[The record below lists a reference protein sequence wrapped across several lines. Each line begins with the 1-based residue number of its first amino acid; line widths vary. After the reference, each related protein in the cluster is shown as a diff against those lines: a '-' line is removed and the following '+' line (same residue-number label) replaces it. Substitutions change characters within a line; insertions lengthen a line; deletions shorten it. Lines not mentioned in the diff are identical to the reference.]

1 MMTQGSTAEK
11 MDQFRLNSL
20 EDLLAYQKKI
30 LDERDP
36 DRPQIIV
43 CQGTGCRASGSQK
56 VYEAMREAV
65 DNAGL
70 DAAVIPEIKNTGCYG
85 FCSRG
90 PLVIMQP
97 SGIFYQH
104 VQPKDAEEIVQ
115 TTVVEGKPVERLL
128 YEDSKTGE
136 KIVHDHEI
144 PFYKHQERVV
154 MHRIGKIDPTD
165 IHDTIAM
172 GGYQAL
178 AKALTQMTPEEVVS
192 EVEKSGLRGRGGAG
206 FPTGRKW
213 RTAMKAV
220 EKRGGPVYVV
230 VNGDEGDPGAFMDG
244 ALMEG
249 DPHALLE
256 GLIIGA
262 YGIGSNEGF
271 MYVRAE
277 YPLAIR
283 HLTAAIQQARELGLI
298 GENIMGSGFNFD
310 VQINRG
316 AGAFVC
322 GESTALFTSI
332 EGRAGE
338 PRPKYVRSAEEGLWG
353 KPTVLNNVETWCNV
367 PIVIEKGADYY
378 AGLGVSH
385 STGTKVF
392 SLVGKVTNV
401 GLVEVP
407 MGTPLQ
413 KLIEEIGGGVP
424 GQGAFKA
431 VQTGGPS
438 GGCLPYDKRDTPVDF
453 DSLTKAGSM
462 MGSGGMIVMDDRD
475 CVVDIGR
482 YFLRFLEEESCGK
495 CLPCRLG
502 LKAMIEFLDRFAE
515 GKGSMEDIDALES
528 LAQAV
533 QDGALCA
540 LGGSAA
546 NPVLT
551 TLRYF
556 RDEYEAHIRDQRC
569 PAGVCKAL
577 ITYSIDPDKCTGCM
591 VCARNCPQNCI
602 TGEKKEPHTI
612 DASQCIRC
620 GVCLDGCKFDAIV
633 VQ

>member
-56 VYEAMREAV
+56 VYEAVREAV